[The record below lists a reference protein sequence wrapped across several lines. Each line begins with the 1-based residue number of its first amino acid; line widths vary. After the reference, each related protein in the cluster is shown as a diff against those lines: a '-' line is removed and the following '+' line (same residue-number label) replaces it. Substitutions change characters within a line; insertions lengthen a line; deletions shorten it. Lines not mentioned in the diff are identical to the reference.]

1 MPALSTLHGATSTIL
16 SNLFINL
23 PLPQPTPH
31 LPHQTMIVTGANTG
45 LGLETSRHLLHNGL
59 GKLIMAVRN
68 LEKGHAARQE
78 LVLEGVRRGGDR
90 EREEGRIEVWHLD
103 MDSAKS
109 VQAFAARCGGLGR
122 VDGVLANAGIMTGTF
137 RYKKRTQA
145 FEQTLTVNVLHTMLL
160 AVLLLPVL
168 RASYARTG
176 YAPRFVVPNS
186 ALHYLAPLGDGSE
199 SDTPILTRLNNPDL
213 SLMSGRYPLSK
224 LLVLYAVR
232 ELASRTSQTDL
243 PVIINTPNPSYCV
256 SGLARERAGNAAERT
271 AEKWIARST
280 EEGSRTLYHGLVVAG
295 GESHGG
301 YLTNCH
307 VQEPAC
313 HVTNQ
318 WGQKVQKQFFE
329 ELLATLEKIQPGISA
344 NI

>member
-16 SNLFINL
+16 SNLFITL

-78 LVLEGVRRGGDR
+78 LVLEG
-90 EREEGRIEVWHLD
+90 
-103 MDSAKS
+103 S
-109 VQAFAARCGGLGR
+109 VQDFAARCGGLER

-137 RYKKRTQA
+137 RTQA

-168 RASYARTG
+168 RASHARTG

-186 ALHYLAPLGDGSE
+186 ALHYLAPLGELEGVVGVGGSGSGSGSA

-232 ELASRTSQTDL
+232 ELASRTSPPQAQQGAEP

-295 GESHGG
+295 AESHGG

-318 WGQKVQKQFFE
+318 WGQKVQKQFFD
-329 ELLATLEKIQPGISA
+329 ELLATLEKIQPGISG